1 MFYWV
6 AFNFR
11 LYTLDSVSM
20 LDILGKLLG
29 SPARVKIMRLFLLNG
44 ENGFENKDIVRR
56 SKVSTGSA
64 RRETAHL
71 ASIGFIKKKSFYK
84 EAGEDKSG
92 KKKKAKKVH
101 GWFMDDT
108 FPYLRQ
114 MSDLLIDSEFL
125 HKNDLISRFKRIGK
139 IKLLYVSGI
148 FIKAEQSRVDILIV
162 GDRIKKT
169 SFETIIKSLEAEIGK
184 ELSYALFDTDDF
196 VYRVNMYDKL
206 VRDILD
212 YPHEKLINSD
222 ILEKLPIKK

>member
-1 MFYWV
+1 MSGQLSHV
-6 AFNFR
+6 TCSM
-11 LYTLDSVSM
+11 LYM

-44 ENGFENKDIVRR
+44 INGFENKDIVRR

-84 EAGEDKSG
+84 EFEQEKNG

-101 GWFMDDT
+101 GWFLDDT
-108 FPYLRQ
+108 FPYIRQ

-125 HKNDLISRFKRIGK
+125 HKNELISRFKRVGK
-139 IKLLYVSGI
+139 IKLLFISGI
-148 FIKAEQSRVDILIV
+148 FIKDNQSRVDLLVV
-162 GDRIKKT
+162 GDKIKKT
-169 SFETIIKSLEAEIGK
+169 SVEAIIKNLEAEIGK
-184 ELSYALFDTDDF
+184 ELSYALFDTEDF
-196 VYRVNMYDKL
+196 IYRVNMYDKL

-222 ILEKLPIKK
+222 VLDKLPLKKPTY